1 MERTRSPLKIL
12 NYLSK
17 KDDIVNIFDSVR
29 TVLKS
34 KNPRR
39 IKDAMRVDAEP
50 SFILELV
57 TENIPREYE
66 KVKKSRML
74 MKWYLLADIY
84 LGRAFNTR
92 MYTYWKYSYELNE
105 SGCCTLKGRDL
116 QEIFKVYKLFNL
128 FYAL

>member
-1 MERTRSPLKIL
+1 MERKESPLKIS

-57 TENIPREYE
+57 AENIPKEYE
-66 KVKKSRML
+66 KV
-74 MKWYLLADIY
+74 
-84 LGRAFNTR
+84 
-92 MYTYWKYSYELNE
+92 E
-105 SGCCTLKGRDL
+105 
-116 QEIFKVYKLFNL
+116 
-128 FYAL
+128 